1 MSVRSHKDLD
11 MGLLTY
17 PCHGAE
23 GSVSAELDQ
32 PEGGPCPL
40 PRGGGSLGR
49 RGLKSFSH
57 LLLWL
62 GKLLPE
68 GTRLQGKSIRPA
80 EMLARTEII
89 VSLRKGW
96 VRPAEMLRR
105 TEVRES
111 LRKGWL
117 SPEALTS

>member
-17 PCHGAE
+17 PCHGAK
-23 GSVSAELDQ
+23 GSVSVLSWTSQ
-32 PEGGPCPL
+32 KEGACPL
-40 PRGGGSLGR
+40 PREGGSLGR

-68 GTRLQGKSIRPA
+68 GTRLQGESIRPA
-80 EMLARTEII
+80 EMLTRTEI
-89 VSLRKGW
+89 
-96 VRPAEMLRR
+96 
-105 TEVRES
+105 REF

-117 SPEALTS
+117 TPEALTS